1 MADKKYRVIKSNV
14 TEMNAKISR
23 HRKKILFFTAL
34 AVITLLIILAG
45 YYLYIQTRVY
55 TSYDVLDTIKRED
68 SPGTQFTDFDGN
80 ILKYGKDGAACID
93 LNNRVIWNQAYEMQ
107 EPMTDICGG
116 YAAIADEKGK
126 QVYIMDK
133 RGSCGQIE
141 TAMPI
146 RRVQVANQGTAA
158 ILMAQDGSGYLQVY
172 DKEGTFLAEGRL
184 HTKNSGYPLD
194 IAMSHDGK
202 KLAVAL
208 LDVNDG
214 NLKTTI
220 TFYNFGAA
228 GQNEIDNIVGQ
239 YSYDGLLIPKVEF
252 LTNDVMVA
260 FGAGKAVIFEGG
272 QKPQQK
278 NEVVLE
284 QEIQSIFYN
293 DTYFGFVFAGGQN
306 KAAYEMQVYNLDGAE
321 ILAKGFSMGYQSI
334 GFLDN
339 DEIYIINDLECQIV
353 TLRGVEKFHGEFEK
367 GIRKIVPAGGF
378 RNYVFLVDGETQK
391 IRLK

>member
-1 MADKKYRVIKSNV
+1 
-14 TEMNAKISR
+14 
-23 HRKKILFFTAL
+23 
-34 AVITLLIILAG
+34 
-45 YYLYIQTRVY
+45 
-55 TSYDVLDTIKRED
+55 
-68 SPGTQFTDFDGN
+68 
-80 ILKYGKDGAACID
+80 
-93 LNNRVIWNQAYEMQ
+93 
-107 EPMTDICGG
+107 
-116 YAAIADEKGK
+116 
-126 QVYIMDK
+126 
-133 RGSCGQIE
+133 
-141 TAMPI
+141 
-146 RRVQVANQGTAA
+146 
-158 ILMAQDGSGYLQVY
+158 
-172 DKEGTFLAEGRL
+172 
-184 HTKNSGYPLD
+184 
-194 IAMSHDGK
+194 
-202 KLAVAL
+202 
-208 LDVNDG
+208 
-214 NLKTTI
+214 
-220 TFYNFGAA
+220 
-228 GQNEIDNIVGQ
+228 
-239 YSYDGLLIPKVEF
+239 
-252 LTNDVMVA
+252 MVA